1 MSLSPLVPRGLHGC
15 LVVRLSR
22 SKSTSDSYLWF
33 YHEFLHFIII
43 IHFSERED
51 HLLIPHLYQLTMNT
65 LPNLIWWC
73 PSGPYHRPPSR
84 PCWGPWTRGHNRWS
98 TRSYSPGSPPRT
110 KTFPTPRSSRRLVSR
125 LILRIAASG
134 RLDPKSA
141 RWGLEDS
148 DTWVQQKTI
157 HVSADSSQWGLPIAI
172 PTGGHKVGLG
182 GGSLDRY
189 R

>member
-1 MSLSPLVPRGLHGC
+1 MILSLS
-15 LVVRLSR
+15 
-22 SKSTSDSYLWF
+22 
-33 YHEFLHFIII
+33 FLFIIN